1 MSVPLTGHA
10 EPDRAP
16 WLSADAGSD
25 DAVGAVTV
33 APSAKLPARP
43 RGAAAGVAGLAGAT
57 VAGVPSSGRLVAT
70 GSEAGRPASEA
81 GAGFPGPLDDATGAP
96 WPRPEPEPLFEDGPE
111 PFAGFDG
118 EPCDA
123 GAFPPG
129 RGAGSRPAAGRPW
142 LVAPAPPLPLEPDRF
157 AVGVRVA
164 MGLLSLEPDRF
175 AVGVRVA
182 AGLSP
187 ACEEPELG
195 CLAAAGLLSVLVLVP
210 LPLPASADGG
220 VDPPRDGLA
229 TGAVGDDA
237 GVAVAAAAG

>member
-123 GAFPPG
+123 GAFPLG
-129 RGAGSRPAAGRPW
+129 RGAESEAPAA
-142 LVAPAPPLPLEPDRF
+142 
-157 AVGVRVA
+157 
-164 MGLLSLEPDRF
+164 
-175 AVGVRVA
+175 
-182 AGLSP
+182 
-187 ACEEPELG
+187 
-195 CLAAAGLLSVLVLVP
+195 
-210 LPLPASADGG
+210 
-220 VDPPRDGLA
+220 
-229 TGAVGDDA
+229 
-237 GVAVAAAAG
+237 